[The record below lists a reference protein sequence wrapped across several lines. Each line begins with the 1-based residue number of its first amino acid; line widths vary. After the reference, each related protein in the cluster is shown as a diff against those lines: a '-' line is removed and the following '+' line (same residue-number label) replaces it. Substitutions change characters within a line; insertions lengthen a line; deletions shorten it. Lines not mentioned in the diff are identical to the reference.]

1 MSLSRKDG
9 LSGCS
14 VVGEFYCRTRG
25 TGEEPSPLVED
36 FSKFAVWRIID
47 DRAVPFTI

>member
-1 MSLSRKDG
+1 MSLCRKDA

-14 VVGEFYCRTRG
+14 EVGEFYCPTRG

-47 DRAVPFTI
+47 DRAVALTI